1 MKAVNITS
9 LRAKMK
15 YYFDLISKSMETI
28 IVPRNDNDEEAVV
41 IMSVREY
48 NALQK
53 ELKALYEE
61 RARSHTAFG
70 ESDFWALIDLLDW
83 SKGQDNSEVIA
94 FSRSTTKPLTQQIT
108 NPPTQQLKL
117 RIPRRTWEANDIANV
132 THTRYELHHAFEA
145 ESKTSVWRSTELA

>member
-15 YYFDLISKSMETI
+15 YYFDLVSKSMETI

-70 ESDFWALIDLLDW
+70 ESDFWALIDLLEW

-94 FSRSTTKPLTQQIT
+94 FSRSTTKPLTQQ
-108 NPPTQQLKL
+108 LKL
-117 RIPRRTWEANDIANV
+117 RIPRCTREADHVANV
-132 THTRYELHHAFEA
+132 THTRDKLHHPLKAQ
-145 ESKTSVWRSTELA
+145 TETGVRCTAKFT

>member
-15 YYFDLISKSMETI
+15 YYFDLVSKSMETI

-83 SKGQDNSEVIA
+83 SKGQDNSAIIA
-94 FSRSTTKPLTQQIT
+94 PVVKALRQKSLEAIFAFQEILSE
-108 NPPTQQLKL
+108 KL
-117 RIPRRTWEANDIANV
+117 YDRPAG
-132 THTRYELHHAFEA
+132 Y
-145 ESKTSVWRSTELA
+145 S